1 MCTFTPQQYITDI
14 HGSSAISNSI
24 LRENNPTSL
33 SFNSFL
39 QRFSTHYNK
48 NQQQKHTRSFRL
60 NSLRQRSPLTPYAQ
74 TGVRAGVRVC
84 AGGCVCIALRVLLC
98 CSLLACVLDGLR
110 AADACLLVCFI
121 LLCIVCVLVCVL
133 VWCSLCVACCALP
146 CVAYLAL
153 SCVALCIACQLCGV
167 STLVVRWGW
176 NTKDHWDETGK

>member
-1 MCTFTPQQYITDI
+1 VYIHAPTIHNRYPRIVSNLQQHLARKQSHTIKLQQFPSTI
-14 HGSSAISNSI
+14 FHTLQQESA
-24 LRENNPTSL
+24 TK
-33 SFNSFL
+33 
-39 QRFSTHYNK
+39 TTK
-48 NQQQKHTRSFRL
+48 SFRL
-60 NSLRQRSPLTPYAQ
+60 NSLQQRSPLTPYAQ
-74 TGVRAGVRVC
+74 TEVRAGVRVC
-84 AGGCVCIALRVLLC
+84 AGGCMCIALRVLLC

-176 NTKDHWDETGK
+176 NTKDHWDDTGK